1 MRLACASLQAA
12 DTELFGLTLLMD
24 HCRVLIVS
32 DHPLFAEGVG
42 RLLGDQAGLQVVGVL
57 SAEEAVVNIL
67 NHSPDVVIVDTDR
80 ANQTM
85 MLRMLRENPGT
96 KFIGLSLDNNDINLY
111 YQRNKKSTGVE
122 ALVEAIREPLEW
134 KPPEHRLRLLVV
146 TQGVYGQRIADHI
159 RQSAP
164 EHWIVQQWAV
174 PAALL
179 AAPNPCDL
187 LPPTLPPFEL
197 ILSLGQSPVVA
208 RLLPDII
215 CMTGA
220 KGVIAPIDDE
230 TWLPS
235 DLTRHLH
242 ERLGQI
248 GVSCVFPKPFCS
260 LTETR
265 YNALG
270 REVDFA
276 DGPIREFVSF
286 FGRPALKTSVDK
298 QTRTAQVQ
306 VLRDGPCG
314 CARYM
319 AQQLTGLGSTE
330 LEQQARVLSHRFP
343 CLAGSTPDS
352 DYGVPL
358 VQVADQILREAV
370 LNSLELLTKS
380 PVLSQ
385 SP

>member
-1 MRLACASLQAA
+1 MN
-12 DTELFGLTLLMD
+12 

-42 RLLGDQAGLQVVGVL
+42 RLLGDQAGLKVVGVL

-85 MLRMLRENPGT
+85 LLRMLRENPGT

-111 YQRNKKSTGVE
+111 YQRSKKTTGVE

-134 KPPEHRLRLLVV
+134 KPPEHKLRLLVV
-146 TQGVYGQRIADHI
+146 TQDVYGQRIADNI

-174 PAALL
+174 PQTLL
-179 AAPNPCDL
+179 NSSHPHEL
-187 LPPTLPPFEL
+187 LPPMLPSYEL

-208 RLLPDII
+208 QLLPDIAR
-215 CMTGA
+215 MTGA

-230 TWLPS
+230 SWLPS
-235 DLTRHLH
+235 ELMNTLSDGLR
-242 ERLGQI
+242 QI
-248 GVSCVFPKPFCS
+248 GVSSVFPKPFCT

-265 YNALG
+265 YNVLG
-270 REVDFA
+270 HEVDFA
-276 DGPIREFVSF
+276 DGPIREFASV
-286 FGRPALKTSVDK
+286 FGRPALKISMDA
-298 QTRTAQVQ
+298 QTRAMLVQ

-314 CARYM
+314 CARYV
-319 AQQLTGLGSTE
+319 AQHLTGLPASDI
-330 LEQQARVLSHRFP
+330 EQQARSLQQRFP
-343 CLAGSTPDS
+343 CLASSAPDS
-352 DYGVPL
+352 VYGVPL
-358 VQVADQILREAV
+358 IEIANQILQDAFFNPHQ
-370 LNSLELLTKS
+370 LSANL
-380 PVLSQ
+380 PVFLQ
-385 SP
+385 ADG